1 MLLYLLWPA
10 SPFVSACLH
19 YAWLLVLVSPVKKLL
34 QPGTCTRPLSL
45 LLFQQQLDG
54 LCMSDTVST
63 EPSRPCCLSAVRC
76 DGRIFGQLYWCR
88 SCTDGLAHLHSGV
101 TPELLT
107 AAQKPAG
114 YQTCVCLM
122 LSHVLSS
129 VPSLIYYIAHSQGTI
144 SAISETLWNCTVR
157 FKGSQTNQY
166 CLSASFESS
175 PVLAS
180 TGISFWVAASRP
192 SIRPVCIPL
201 KSLQR
206 SFTFKFHSTE
216 ALFGL

>member
-1 MLLYLLWPA
+1 MANMVAMTSSIDRSSPADCGTEPRAQPRRRGRVLLYLLWPA

-114 YQTCVCLM
+114 YQTCVRLM
-122 LSHVLSS
+122 LSH
-129 VPSLIYYIAHSQGTI
+129 
-144 SAISETLWNCTVR
+144 
-157 FKGSQTNQY
+157 
-166 CLSASFESS
+166 
-175 PVLAS
+175 
-180 TGISFWVAASRP
+180 
-192 SIRPVCIPL
+192 
-201 KSLQR
+201 
-206 SFTFKFHSTE
+206 
-216 ALFGL
+216 